1 MPDQLAHYLFAR
13 RVWAALGKDMQRRID
28 PSSMAFRAGSFG
40 PDPLFNDLSAARRS
54 QGFQLHRK
62 SGAVAMERFR
72 EAVRNN
78 LPSAVDYAA
87 GFFTHYALDR
97 LCHPYLKALDKQGK
111 LRHIPLEVAYDRA
124 LKARGE
130 AETHDLP
137 RSIVLSY
144 DACRTAVLPYEGVDV
159 ASFYRDVR
167 AYWKLRLLL
176 LEGGGK
182 LSLLGNRLGPNW
194 RGVLACD
201 APGEAMQAGIDRLDQ
216 LLSEAVQPAAEQLE
230 TCFEAIDR
238 GAKLDQWLDADFSG
252 FCPS

>member
-1 MPDQLAHYLFAR
+1 MPDQLAHFIFAR
-13 RVWAALGKDMQRRID
+13 RVWAALGKDMQNRID

-54 QGFQLHRK
+54 QGFQLHKR
-62 SGAVAMERFR
+62 SGAAAMERFR
-72 EAVRNN
+72 PAVQANQ
-78 LPSAVDYAA
+78 PSAADYAA

-111 LRHIPLEVAYDRA
+111 LRHIPLEAAYDRA

-130 AETHDLP
+130 AQPLP

-144 DACRTAVLPYEGVDV
+144 EACRVAILPYEGVDV
-159 ASFYRDVR
+159 TAFYRDVR
-167 AYWKLRLLL
+167 TYWKLRLLL

-182 LSLLGNRLGPNW
+182 LSLLGNRLGAGW

-201 APGEAMQAGIDRLDQ
+201 APSQEVQAGIAQLDQ
-216 LLSEAVQPAAEQLE
+216 LLLASVQPAAAQLE
-230 TCFEAIDR
+230 ACFKAFDR
-238 GAKLDQWLDADFSG
+238 GLALDSWLDADFSG
-252 FCPS
+252 F